1 MTKNHFRLAH
11 LSDLHFS
18 EMGLDIQQFFSKRWI
33 GNLNY
38 LLRRKKEFDHEILD
52 SIPLLLKEQGVQ
64 LVLLSGDLSCTSSK
78 AEFSK
83 AAAFIEKLKSAGL
96 EVVILP
102 GNHDHYTKK
111 AYREKLFYKFFPSTY
126 GTQKWDLKE
135 QGVALKHLFEQWW
148 LVLLDTTLATP
159 LLCSHGRFSESAEH
173 HLKEALSSLPANSQV
188 ILANHFPIMCKK
200 LRPALQRRKALFDVL
215 KQHPQVR
222 FYLHGHNHKHTIL
235 DLREE
240 GLPVTVDAGS
250 ATLKASGSFTLMD
263 CGENTCSFQPFV
275 WNIKTRDW
283 TPAPKKTSFTWV

>member
-1 MTKNHFRLAH
+1 MNEKPFRLAH

-18 EMGLDIQQFFSKRWI
+18 EMGLDIRHFFSKRWI

-38 LLRRKKEFDHEILD
+38 LLRRKKDFDHEILE
-52 SIPLLLKEQGVQ
+52 SIPSLLKKQGVQ

-83 AAAFIEKLKSAGL
+83 AAAFIEKLKLAGL

-111 AYREKLFYKFFPSTY
+111 AYRQKLFYEFFPSKY

-135 QGVALKHLFEQWW
+135 HGVALKQLSDKWW
-148 LVLLDTTLATP
+148 LILLDTTLATP

-173 HLKEALSSLPANSQV
+173 HLKEVLSSLPPNSQA
-188 ILANHFPIMCKK
+188 ILANHFPITCKK
-200 LRPALQRRKALFDVL
+200 LRPALQRRKALFAIL
-215 KQHPQVR
+215 KAYPQVR

-240 GLPVTVDAGS
+240 GLPITVDSGS
-250 ATLKASGSFTLMD
+250 ATLKTAGSFTLME
-263 CGENTCSFQPFV
+263 CEENACSFQAFM

-283 TPAPKKTSFTWV
+283 TPGPKTTSFTWV